1 MLAEPSA
8 PPATPAALQPTG
20 WFFETPA
27 QRRVWARQRFF
38 EDGVR
43 PTGLVSEAVIQ
54 SWSRC
59 LQARRSPDRMPEFN
73 PVTASRLHTVLTRH
87 RSLLAAIGDELRAL
101 QQALAGGPAVA
112 LLADAQGV
120 VLHTSHAPDAAQ
132 CPVLARAARV
142 GVQLSEAS
150 VGTNAPDLALRSGA
164 LSVVCGAEHF
174 AEAAQAVH
182 CAAQPVRGADGRVVA
197 VLNLST
203 EGRDFAFDAAAVVT
217 LYARAIE
224 NRLLLAEPGLALLLR
239 LQMQP
244 ALLDSALAGLIGV
257 DADGALRWRN
267 AAARS
272 LLGADADA
280 AAPEQ
285 ALGLGW
291 NALQQRAD
299 HGGAQ
304 ALTLPSG
311 LQVWLQVLRAAPA
324 HRASAAAPPP
334 VGAASP
340 AAGAA
345 ALHAAADPAPAPA
358 ATEPPASLRDKHR
371 ALVEQTLQ
379 ACGGNVSAAAR
390 RLGVSRGLIYRH
402 RQDRGVGDGGAGTPA
417 TA

>member
-1 MLAEPSA
+1 MLAEPPAVSA
-8 PPATPAALQPTG
+8 IRAAPQPTG
-20 WFFETPA
+20 WFFQTPA
-27 QRRVWARQRFF
+27 QRRAWARQRFF

-59 LQARRSPDRMPEFN
+59 LQARQSPARMPEFR
-73 PVTASRLHTVLTRH
+73 PVTVSRRHTVLTRH
-87 RSLLAAIGDELRAL
+87 HALLATVDDELRAL

-142 GVQLSEAS
+142 GVELSEAS

-174 AEAAQAVH
+174 ADAARAVH
-182 CAAQPVRGADGRVVA
+182 CAAKPVRGADGRIVA

-203 EGRDFAFDAAAVVT
+203 EGRDFAFDAAAVVR
-217 LYARAIE
+217 LYASAIE
-224 NRLLLAEPGLALLLR
+224 NRLLLAEPGLSLVLR

-244 ALLDSALAGLIGV
+244 ALLDSALAGLIGL
-257 DADGALRWRN
+257 DAAGALRWCN
-267 AAARS
+267 AAARR
-272 LLGADADA
+272 LLGADAA
-280 AAPEQ
+280 VVAPEQ

-291 NALQQRAD
+291 AALQQRAD
-299 HGGAQ
+299 RGGAE

-311 LQVWLQVLRAAPA
+311 LQVWLQVLRAALDRPA
-324 HRASAAAPPP
+324 AHAGLAPPGAAPCAAA
-334 VGAASP
+334 A
-340 AAGAA
+340 
-345 ALHAAADPAPAPA
+345 APAPA
-358 ATEPPASLRDKHR
+358 AATADPTPADAPADAEPPASLRDKHR

-402 RQDRGVGDGGAGTPA
+402 RRPVGAAAAPGS
-417 TA
+417 